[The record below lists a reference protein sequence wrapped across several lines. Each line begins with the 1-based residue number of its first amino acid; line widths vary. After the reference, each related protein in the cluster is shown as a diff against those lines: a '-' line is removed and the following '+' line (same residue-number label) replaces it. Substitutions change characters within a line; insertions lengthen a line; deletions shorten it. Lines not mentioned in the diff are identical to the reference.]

1 MSSYTARSGEECQNA
16 LVGGRGG
23 QKTYTGPEVN
33 NAERAGAGDTAAAG
47 AVSERSPLTPKSGE
61 KGRKKEVLV
70 ENPKLSKQGMCALK
84 IDMHIFN
91 DHAFDIQ

>member
-23 QKTYTGPEVN
+23 KKTYTGPEVN

-47 AVSERSPLTPKSGE
+47 AVSEKVTAHPKSGE

-70 ENPKLSKQGMCALK
+70 ENSKLSEQGMCALI
-84 IDMHIFN
+84 IDMNIFN
-91 DHAFDIQ
+91 DHAFVIQ